1 MLWSRDGVASCFP
14 RDDTWITWWYGRCV
28 VYYIFLNTYIYIYIY
43 YTHIYNIISIYIYIY
58 MRMRDMISLGNEI
71 EWHLISTIVFF
82 WRKRP
87 RIIWTLHEVMLNDV
101 MLQYFDSPE
110 ILLQKE
116 SCQSLKKIH
125 HFPLKAI
132 CPDTFPQYV
141 FPEFLLSPNAQNPK
155 HLCMIVLLCAKQC
168 SNRISA
174 QKVHQVRRLRWS
186 LDTWKKRKSWLVHQG
201 YKLTM
206 KYITSNDSC

>member
-1 MLWSRDGVASCFP
+1 MTFNFNN
-14 RDDTWITWWYGRCV
+14 CV
-28 VYYIFLNTYIYIYIY
+28 FLA
-43 YTHIYNIISIYIYIY
+43 
-58 MRMRDMISLGNEI
+58 
-71 EWHLISTIVFF
+71 
-82 WRKRP
+82 KRP

-116 SCQSLKKIH
+116 SCQSFKKYTTSH
-125 HFPLKAI
+125 SFRNLPGYFPPI
-132 CPDTFPQYV
+132 RFSGI
-141 FPEFLLSPNAQNPK
+141 PEMSPNAQNPK

-186 LDTWKKRKSWLVHQG
+186 RKTVRGSPGKDSNRLDGHVEERKSWLVHED